1 MAAIKLPP
9 RQRMINMMYL
19 VLTAML
25 AMNVSKEV
33 LDSFAILD
41 ADLVRSGRANALRSA
56 VEYAAF
62 ADAAH
67 RFPDRYGALD
77 LDARRVRARAD
88 TLIRCMERMKLRVM
102 SEAEGRTAAE
112 LLGRAAD
119 GSDSLLAL
127 RYVDAKDDRDALT
140 RLLVGP
146 EPARPLQGPGTA
158 RALRLALEAFRDSL
172 KRLCGDDAPELAAA
186 LDLTFRL
193 DGAPDASGTINN
205 WESLNF
211 YDVPLAAGIAHLSK
225 LQADVRAAENDV
237 VKWLYRSATRDA
249 RVMSDVVAAAVPRSS
264 VVMAGD
270 TFSADVF
277 LAAYDAKN
285 RPRVLVQGGGE
296 LPLGPDG
303 RARLRV
309 KTGEP
314 GEHTITGIIRSQGT
328 SGEETYPYSVAY
340 QVVAPLLVAS
350 PTKMNVLYRGVD
362 NPVSLSVPGVRRE
375 DLQARIDNGT
385 VTARDGGWVA
395 RVGNGPKAHITVT
408 ARTPDGGT
416 RTVGP
421 VEFRVKDLPAP
432 LASVNGLTSRD
443 ARAPLSR
450 LKAARGLLV
459 RLGDGCEFDEPFN
472 VVSFT
477 LSVARGSAIADHV
490 IHGAA
495 FDDQARRM
503 LDQLR
508 QGDRVWLEDI
518 RARLANGQGP
528 VHDVAPIALKV
539 VR

>member
-41 ADLVRSGRANALRSA
+41 ADLVRSERANVQRAA

-62 ADAAH
+62 ADAAQ

-77 LDARRVRARAD
+77 RDARRVRAQAD
-88 TLIRCMERMKLRVM
+88 TLIRRMERMKLHVM
-102 SEAEGRTAAE
+102 SEAEGRAPDE

-119 GSDSLLAL
+119 GTDSLLAL
-127 RYVDAKDDRDALT
+127 MHVEAKDDRDALT

-146 EPARPLQGPGTA
+146 EPARPLEGPGTA
-158 RALRLALEAFRDSL
+158 NALKRALEEFRDSL
-172 KRLCGDDAPELAAA
+172 KVLCGAGAPELAAS

-193 DGAPDASGTINN
+193 DGATDASGTRNN

-211 YDVPLAAGIAHLSK
+211 YDVPLAAGIAQLSK

-249 RVMSDVVAAAVPRSS
+249 KVMSDVVAAAVPRSS
-264 VVMAGD
+264 VVMVGD

-285 RPRVLVQGGGE
+285 RPRVLVEGAGE

-303 RARLRV
+303 RAKLRV
-309 KTGEP
+309 KAGEP
-314 GEHTITGIIRSQGT
+314 GEHTITGVIRSQGAK
-328 SGEETYPYSVAY
+328 GEETYPYSLTY

-362 NPVSLSVPGVRRE
+362 NPVSLSVPGVRKE
-375 DLQARIDNGT
+375 DLQAYIDNGT
-385 VTARDGGWVA
+385 ITARDGGWVA
-395 RVGNGPKAHITVT
+395 RVGGGAKAHITVT
-408 ARTPDGGT
+408 ARTPDGS

-432 LASVNGLTSRD
+432 LASVNGLTSKD
-443 ARAPLSR
+443 ARAPLGK
-450 LKAARGLLV
+450 LKAARGV
-459 RLGDGCEFDEPFN
+459 VVKLGDGCEFNEPFT
-472 VVSFT
+472 VVSYT
-477 LSVARGSAIADHV
+477 LSLARGSAITDHTV
-490 IHGAA
+490 RGAA
-495 FDDQARRM
+495 FDEKALQM

-508 QGDRVWLEDI
+508 NGDRVWVEEI
-518 RARLANGQGP
+518 KARLANGQGP
-528 VHDVAPIALKV
+528 VYDVLPIALKV